1 MLRFG
6 GSNENNTM
14 NIKGEN
20 NPFYGRKH
28 TEESRALMSEK
39 KTGTTHSQETR
50 EKMSASH
57 KGKPKSEEQ
66 RRNMSLAQQ
75 GRVTSEETK
84 QKLRE
89 HNLKE
94 EVREKNRK
102 SKMQVWIITRPDGV
116 EEEVEDLTLYCQEKG
131 LNRSKMYLV
140 GSGKLKH
147 HKGYKCRKKNSQ

>member
-1 MLRFG
+1 
-6 GSNENNTM
+6 M
-14 NIKGEN
+14 NRQGKN
-20 NPFYGRKH
+20 NPFYGHKH
-28 TEESRALMSEK
+28 TDDTKSTISEK
-39 KTGTTHSQETR
+39 RKGTTASQETR
-50 EKMSASH
+50 DKMSAAQR
-57 KGKPKSEEQ
+57 GKPKSEEQ

-94 EVREKNRK
+94 EVREKNRR
-102 SKMQVWIITRPDGV
+102 SKMQVWIVTSPDGV
-116 EEEVEDLTLYCQEKG
+116 EEEVEDLTLYCQEKS

-147 HKGYKCRKKNSQ
+147 HKGYKCRKKEI

>member
-1 MLRFG
+1 
-6 GSNENNTM
+6 M
-14 NIKGEN
+14 NKRGEN
-20 NPFYGRKH
+20 NPFYGRQH
-28 TEESRALMSEK
+28 TDESKLIMSER

-50 EKMSASH
+50 DKMSASQR
-57 KGKPKSEEQ
+57 GKPKSEEQ

-89 HNLKE
+89 RNLQEDVLK
-94 EVREKNRK
+94 KNRE
-102 SKMQVWIITRPDGV
+102 SKMQVWIVTTPDGI
-116 EEEVEDLTLYCQEKG
+116 EEEVEDLTLYCKEHG

-147 HKGYKCRKKNSQ
+147 HKGYKCRKKNS